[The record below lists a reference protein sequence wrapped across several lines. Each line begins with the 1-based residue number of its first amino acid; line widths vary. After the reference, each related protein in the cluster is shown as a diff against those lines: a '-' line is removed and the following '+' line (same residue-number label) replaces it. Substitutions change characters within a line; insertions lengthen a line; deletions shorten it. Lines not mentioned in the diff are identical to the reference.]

1 MTAPALPGAAPDPA
15 RLPPEVEEALS
26 LALSD
31 APARGTCDELLL
43 RTAIR
48 AALDKRGEVSPA
60 AGASA
65 RALGGDGEPVLTDW
79 DRRLAEFDDDPRLA
93 PAASE
98 VRRVRALWVNEPSA
112 DRTKCMDRAIA
123 GAVLRFVDS
132 TRPAATGDTPEVERA
147 ARTAALY
154 VDEAWRK
161 GAPKS
166 EWHPIKAM
174 LMRDAIR
181 AATGGHPSEARRGHE
196 SEGRGGPDAR

>member
-1 MTAPALPGAAPDPA
+1 MTAPALP
-15 RLPPEVEEALS
+15 PEVEKALKEYASAVDHQTWDRQRVTEA
-26 LALSD
+26 A
-31 APARGTCDELLL
+31 L
-43 RTAIR
+43 RTAI
-48 AALDKRGEVSPA
+48 
-60 AGASA
+60 A

-98 VRRVRALWVNEPSA
+98 VRRVRALWANEPSA

-132 TRPAATGDTPEVERA
+132 TRPAATGDTGEVEKA

-166 EWHPIKAM
+166 AWHPIKAT

-181 AATGGHPSEARRGHE
+181 AATGG
-196 SEGRGGPDAR
+196 PDAR